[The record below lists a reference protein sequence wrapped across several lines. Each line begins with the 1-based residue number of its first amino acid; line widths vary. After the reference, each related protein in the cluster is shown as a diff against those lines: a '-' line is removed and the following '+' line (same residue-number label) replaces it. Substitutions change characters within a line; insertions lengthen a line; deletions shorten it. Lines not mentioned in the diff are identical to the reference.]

1 MNFLKL
7 LNIYLLYLFFYSYQL
22 NYSLKYSISF
32 SEKKKIYD
40 RLSLYITKDSRFME
54 KSFIDY
60 GSRINKA
67 LLEVIKGILLDL
79 SVSNISTNHCFY
91 ITFDTKHKEVQISS
105 NLKKQYPSEMTIILQ
120 NQFWDL
126 NINDSFFQVTLS
138 FNRKR
143 EILIIPFE
151 SIKRFNDPFVKFSL
165 ELEIK
170 ANTEKKKKYKT
181 TNLKNKKEVKNK
193 IISLANFRKKKD

>member
-1 MNFLKL
+1 
-7 LNIYLLYLFFYSYQL
+7 
-22 NYSLKYSISF
+22 
-32 SEKKKIYD
+32 
-40 RLSLYITKDSRFME
+40 ME

-91 ITFDTKHKEVQISS
+91 ITFNTKHKEVQISS

-151 SIKRFNDPFVKFSL
+151 SIKRFNDPFVKFSIQL
-165 ELEIK
+165 DFNEQIK
-170 ANTEKKKKYKT
+170 QTKRKMK
-181 TNLKNKKEVKNK
+181 KKEVITKKK
-193 IISLANFRKKKD
+193 IISLEDFRKKNE

>member
-1 MNFLKL
+1 
-7 LNIYLLYLFFYSYQL
+7 
-22 NYSLKYSISF
+22 
-32 SEKKKIYD
+32 
-40 RLSLYITKDSRFME
+40 ME

-60 GSRINKA
+60 GSRINRA

-91 ITFDTKHKEVQISS
+91 ITFNTKHKEVQISS

-170 ANTEKKKKYKT
+170 TNTEKKKKYKT

-193 IISLANFRKKKD
+193 IISLANFRKKRD